1 MSRDT
6 RTAILAGGLAFCVFF
21 AFATIEVTAES
32 GLTVFT
38 LTSFVIIALIAI
50 GLIGAIRNPPDD

>member
-1 MSRDT
+1 MSNDT
-6 RTAILAGGLAFCVFF
+6 RTAILTGGLAFCVFF

-38 LTSFVIIALIAI
+38 LISFVIIGLIAV